1 MLPDDTS
8 FITDEAALRALH
20 HAPMSRATDKVLRA
34 LDAHCRRI
42 VELSPFC
49 VIATQGPRGADVS
62 PRGDPPGFV
71 RIIDDATLLLPDRV
85 GNNRLDGMT
94 NLIANP
100 RIGMLF
106 FVPGMNET
114 LRINGTARITD
125 DRAPAGRMRRQRP
138 RPEGRPRHRG
148 GGGVPALRQGAGAV
162 PAVGRQP
169 PHRSRQPAE
178 LRRDAARPRR
188 RPDAQRRTSA
198 KARSWPSAGSIRS
211 SLREAL
217 THALQAF

>member
-1 MLPDDTS
+1 MLPNDTS

-71 RIIDDATLLLPDRV
+71 RVLDDRTLLLPDRV

-94 NLIANP
+94 NLLANP

-114 LRINGTARITD
+114 LRINGSARICD
-125 DRAPAGRMRRQRP
+125 DARLLASCAVNGRAPKIGLVIAV
-138 RPEGRPRHRG
+138 EEAFLHCAK
-148 GGGVPALRQGAGAV
+148 ALV
-162 PAVGRQP
+162 
-169 PHRSRQPAE
+169 RSR
-178 LRRDAARPRR
+178 LWDASRHI
-188 RPDAQRRTSA
+188 DRTSL
-198 KARSWPSAGSIRS
+198 PSYAEMLLDHVGG
-211 SLREAL
+211 L
-217 THALQAF
+217 TAEENERQTKVMAERGLY